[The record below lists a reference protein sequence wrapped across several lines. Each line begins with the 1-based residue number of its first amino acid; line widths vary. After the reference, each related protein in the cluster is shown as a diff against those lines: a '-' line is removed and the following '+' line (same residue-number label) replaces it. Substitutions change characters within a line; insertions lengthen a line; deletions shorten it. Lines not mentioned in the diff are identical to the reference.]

1 MWFACRFHEHRRDG
15 WKGIRCREVECEVAG
30 CSNKTGCTSYISIL
44 NRVSRTPCKVYIDT
58 GGEEKPGPTAEQTKL
73 RVPRRPNW
81 IGLSPEQLKEVKV
94 APYSAK
100 STVVDFSGGKS
111 EFLGLEERAGS
122 APRGNWGCGDSLR
135 EELGVLEAIVESDR
149 A

>member
-1 MWFACRFHEHRRDG
+1 M
-15 WKGIRCREVECEVAG
+15 
-30 CSNKTGCTSYISIL
+30 
-44 NRVSRTPCKVYIDT
+44 NRISRTPCKVYIDT

-81 IGLSPEQLKEVKV
+81 TGLSPEQLKEVKP
-94 APYSAK
+94 ALDSAK
-100 STVVDFSGGKS
+100 STVVDLSGGKS

>member
-1 MWFACRFHEHRRDG
+1 M
-15 WKGIRCREVECEVAG
+15 
-30 CSNKTGCTSYISIL
+30 
-44 NRVSRTPCKVYIDT
+44 NRISRTPCKVYIDT

-81 IGLSPEQLKEVKV
+81 TGLSPEQLKEVKV

-135 EELGVLEAIVESDR
+135 EELGVLATAVEGD
-149 A
+149 

>member
-1 MWFACRFHEHRRDG
+1 MLFACRFHEHRRDG
-15 WKGIRCREVECEVAG
+15 RKGIRCREVECEVAG

-81 IGLSPEQLKEVKV
+81 TGLSPEQLKEEKP
-94 APYSAK
+94 ALDSAK
-100 STVVDFSGGKS
+100 STVADLSLRRKIRVSWTGGESWPCSKRK
-111 EFLGLEERAGS
+111 LGL
-122 APRGNWGCGDSLR
+122 W
-135 EELGVLEAIVESDR
+135 
-149 A
+149 